1 MFIYLADCIL
11 TYIVFTDELTNVML
25 ESTDYKIFN
34 VKLPGTGLKFALF
47 CQKRVLDYLGH
58 LLTLLLEV
66 FICTSSGAYFSL
78 HEPKIAN

>member
-1 MFIYLADCIL
+1 MFIYLTDCIL

-47 CQKRVLDYLGH
+47 CQKRGKQMSFVRFNCKVTH
-58 LLTLLLEV
+58 
-66 FICTSSGAYFSL
+66 
-78 HEPKIAN
+78 